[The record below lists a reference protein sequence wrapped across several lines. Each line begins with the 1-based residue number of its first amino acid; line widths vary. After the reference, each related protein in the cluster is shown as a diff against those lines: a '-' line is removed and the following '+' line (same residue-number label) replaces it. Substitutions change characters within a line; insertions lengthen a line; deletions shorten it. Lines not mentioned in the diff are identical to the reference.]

1 MCYQDWVF
9 AKGSK
14 SVNRTPH
21 ILVVDDDREIR
32 DLVGKVLERDG
43 FRISRAENGVEMR
56 RMLADGAIDLI
67 VLDIMMPGKD
77 GLTLCRELRGAHD
90 STPIIMLTAKGDDI
104 DRILGLEMG
113 ADDYL
118 PKPFNSR
125 ELIAR
130 IKAILRRG
138 SAATEP
144 DPSAQER
151 FYCFEGWRLDVGKR
165 ELLSPESVVVSLSSG
180 EYDLL
185 LALVQRPQ
193 RILTR
198 DQLLDLT
205 RGRAAVVFDRSI
217 DIQISRLRKKL
228 GDDPKDPRTI
238 KTVWGG
244 GYLFAPDVTTE

>member
-1 MCYQDWVF
+1 M
-9 AKGSK
+9 
-14 SVNRTPH
+14 PH

-32 DLVGKVLERDG
+32 DLVGKTLERDG
-43 FRISRAENGVEMR
+43 FRISRAEDAVAMR
-56 RMLADGAIDLI
+56 RALADGAIDLI

-77 GLTLCRELRGAHD
+77 GLALCRELRGAHD
-90 STPIIMLTAKGDDI
+90 MTPIIMLTAKGDDI

-125 ELIAR
+125 ELTAR
-130 IKAILRRG
+130 VKAVLRRG
-138 SAATEP
+138 SATSEP
-144 DPSAQER
+144 VQGHQVR

-165 ELLSPESVVVSLSSG
+165 ELLRSDGVVISLSSG

-193 RILTR
+193 RTLTR

-205 RGRAAVVFDRSI
+205 RGRTAVVFDRSI
-217 DIQISRLRKKL
+217 DIQISRLRRKL
-228 GDDPKDPRTI
+228 ADDPKDPRKI

-244 GYLFAPDVTTE
+244 GYLFASDVTAE

>member
-1 MCYQDWVF
+1 
-9 AKGSK
+9 
-14 SVNRTPH
+14 
-21 ILVVDDDREIR
+21 VDDDREIR

-43 FRISRAENGVEMR
+43 FRISRAEDGVAMR
-56 RMLADGAIDLI
+56 RALADGAIDLI
-67 VLDIMMPGKD
+67 VLDVMLPGKD
-77 GLTLCRELRGAHD
+77 GLALCRELRGAND
-90 STPIIMLTAKGDDI
+90 TTPIIMLTAKGDDI

-125 ELIAR
+125 ELTAR
-130 IKAILRRG
+130 VKAVLRRG
-138 SAATEP
+138 GAEAEP
-144 DPSAQER
+144 RQTDQVR
-151 FYCFEGWRLDVGKR
+151 FYCFDGWRLDVGRR
-165 ELLSPESVVVSLSSG
+165 ELLSPDSVVLSLSSG
-180 EYDLL
+180 EFDLL

-193 RILTR
+193 RTLTR

-205 RGRAAVVFDRSI
+205 RGRAAAVFDRSI

-244 GYLFAPDVTTE
+244 GYLFAPDVSAE

>member
-1 MCYQDWVF
+1 V
-9 AKGSK
+9 S
-14 SVNRTPH
+14 RTRH

-43 FRISRAENGVEMR
+43 FRISRAEDGVAMR
-56 RMLADGAIDLI
+56 RALADGAIDLI
-67 VLDIMMPGKD
+67 VLDVMLPGKD
-77 GLTLCRELRGAHD
+77 GLALCRELRGAND
-90 STPIIMLTAKGDDI
+90 TTPIIMLTAKGDDI

-125 ELIAR
+125 ELTAR
-130 IKAILRRG
+130 VKAVLRRG
-138 SAATEP
+138 GAESESNQT
-144 DPSAQER
+144 DQVR
-151 FYCFEGWRLDVGKR
+151 FYCFDGWRLDVGRR
-165 ELLSPESVVVSLSSG
+165 ELLSPDSVVLSLSSG
-180 EYDLL
+180 EFDLL

-193 RILTR
+193 RTLTR

-205 RGRAAVVFDRSI
+205 RGRAAAVFDRSI

-244 GYLFAPDVTTE
+244 GYLFAPDVSTE

>member
-1 MCYQDWVF
+1 M
-9 AKGSK
+9 S
-14 SVNRTPH
+14 RTPH
-21 ILVVDDDREIR
+21 ILVVDDDPEIR

-43 FRISRAENGVEMR
+43 FRISRAEDGVAMR
-56 RMLADGAIDLI
+56 RALANGAIDLI
-67 VLDIMMPGKD
+67 VLDIMLPGKD
-77 GLTLCRELRGAHD
+77 GLALCRDLRGAHD

-125 ELIAR
+125 ELTAR
-130 IKAILRRG
+130 VKAVLRRG
-138 SAATEP
+138 GGSSGPEQ
-144 DPSAQER
+144 SEQVR
-151 FYCFEGWRLDVGKR
+151 FYCFNGWRLDVGKR
-165 ELLSPESVVVSLSSG
+165 ELLSPDNVVLSLSSG

-185 LALVQRPQ
+185 LVLVQRPQ
-193 RILTR
+193 RTLTR

-205 RGRAAVVFDRSI
+205 RGRAAAVFDRSV